1 LAILYCP
8 GCARK
13 LRIPDNKRGRV
24 TCPLC
29 GSEWFHPEVE
39 APLDQDLARTALDEL
54 FTLARK
60 YSSSDAYLELMRFVG
75 RFGFYS
81 PFNAMLIGT
90 QLPGAHFVCTARK
103 WLRDY
108 RREIKI
114 GARPIV
120 ILQPKG
126 PVLFV
131 FDVSDTTPLPNARPL
146 PPQVENPFEVRNG
159 KVGGQLALTIE
170 NAKRDGVRVTERA
183 DGSQRAGS
191 IQSAAAGQYQEFTTA
206 KKPLPK
212 STKIPVWF
220 ELQLNS
226 VLSAEARYGTLV
238 HELAHLYCGHL
249 GTPNDRWWPDR
260 QGLSITVREFEAES
274 VSYLVCTRLGI
285 DTASD
290 EYLAGYVRRCPAT
303 PPISL
308 DRVMKSVWLLEQ
320 MGRASLGLRKPA
332 N

>member
-1 LAILYCP
+1 
-8 GCARK
+8 
-13 LRIPDNKRGRV
+13 
-24 TCPLC
+24 
-29 GSEWFHPEVE
+29 
-39 APLDQDLARTALDEL
+39 
-54 FTLARK
+54 
-60 YSSSDAYLELMRFVG
+60 MRFVG
-75 RFGFYS
+75 RFRFYS
-81 PFNAMLIGT
+81 PFNAMLIYT
-90 QLPGAHFVCTARK
+90 QMPGAQFVCTARRWRK
-103 WLRDY
+103 DY

-114 GARPIV
+114 DARPIV
-120 ILQPKG
+120 ILQPMG
-126 PVLFV
+126 PILFV

-146 PPQVENPFEVRNG
+146 PPQVENPFHVRNG
-159 KVGGQLALTIE
+159 KIGGQLALTID
-170 NAKRDGVRVTERA
+170 NAKRDGVRVSERA

-191 IQSAAAGQYQEFTTA
+191 IQWAAAGQHLEFTIA

-212 STKIPVWF
+212 STQVPLWF
-220 ELQLNS
+220 ELLLNS
-226 VLSAEARYGTLV
+226 VLSAEARYGTLI

-249 GTPNDRWWPDR
+249 GTPNGRWWPDR
-260 QGLSITVREFEAES
+260 QNLSHAVREFEAES

>member
-1 LAILYCP
+1 
-8 GCARK
+8 
-13 LRIPDNKRGRV
+13 
-24 TCPLC
+24 
-29 GSEWFHPEVE
+29 
-39 APLDQDLARTALDEL
+39 
-54 FTLARK
+54 
-60 YSSSDAYLELMRFVG
+60 
-75 RFGFYS
+75 
-81 PFNAMLIGT
+81 MLIHT
-90 QLPGAHFVCTARK
+90 QMPGAHFVCTARRWRK
-103 WLRDY
+103 DY
-108 RREIKI
+108 QREIKI

-131 FDVSDTTPLPNARPL
+131 FDVSDTAPLPNAPPL
-146 PPQVENPFEVRNG
+146 PSQVVDLFRVRTG
-159 KVGGQLALTIE
+159 KIGEQLALTVE

-191 IQSAAAGQYQEFTTA
+191 IQWAAAGQHMEFTIA
-206 KKPLPK
+206 KRPVLK
-212 STKIPVWF
+212 STQVPLWF
-220 ELQLNS
+220 ELLLNS

-249 GTPNDRWWPDR
+249 GTPNARWWPDR
-260 QGLSITVREFEAES
+260 QNLSHAVREFEAES

-290 EYLAGYVRRCPAT
+290 EYLAAYVRGYPAT
-303 PPISL
+303 PAISL

-320 MGRASLGLRKPA
+320 MGRASLGLRKAA